1 MDKKL
6 KCVLLVDDDGT
17 TNFINYRII
26 YKLNIAEKIHTEIN
40 GEKALNFL
48 QFYSENNNNNCPEL
62 IILDLKMPVLDG
74 FGVLEYLQIKK
85 FANKDKVKII
95 VLTTS
100 MYADDL
106 QSLKRFNVEYI
117 AKPLTEKK
125 FLNLLED
132 ITY

>member
-26 YKLNIAEKIHTEIN
+26 TKLNIAEKIHTEIN

-48 QFYSENNNNNCPEL
+48 QYYSENNNNNCPEL
-62 IILDLKMPVLDG
+62 IILDLKMPVMDG
-74 FGVLEYLQIKK
+74 FSVLEYLQIKK
-85 FANKDKVKII
+85 FANKDNIKII

-100 MYADDL
+100 LYSEDL
-106 QSLKRFNVEYI
+106 NSLKRFNVEYI
-117 AKPLTEKK
+117 TKPLTEKK
-125 FLNLLED
+125 FLNLIET
-132 ITY
+132 INN